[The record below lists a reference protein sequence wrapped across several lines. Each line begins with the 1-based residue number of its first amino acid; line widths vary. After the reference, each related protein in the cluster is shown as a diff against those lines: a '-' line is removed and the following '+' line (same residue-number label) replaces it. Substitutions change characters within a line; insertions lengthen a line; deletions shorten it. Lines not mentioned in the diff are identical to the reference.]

1 MSGARVLV
9 VGGGL
14 TAAALASRLSGL
26 AVGVTCWDK
35 AYQSGGRMTTKRHN
49 NSQVDLGPQ
58 FITKKYGGEESIFK
72 DLVDSGTIKPVRMIN
87 NDSNN
92 FNFIDNEHVTKAST
106 KPTLKE
112 HKLNAVGV
120 DDTIRMIYDDLGDG
134 SDIASSLTY
143 LVKPD
148 NYVAVNGSN
157 QIVEHFWE
165 KSGVKL
171 HTEHFLDGLDS
182 VDKHWVASSSAQG
195 KKETFDAVVFTQPVP
210 QYINLHSPEGRPI
223 GNYLD
228 IMKENKK
235 MFEQLEKVRYY
246 SSFSLGI
253 MYNETQ
259 TLALDWTVKYFP
271 TNKILRYVC
280 VDSVRR
286 GRPLEPTSILVQTQR
301 TWSEENLHLDKHQA
315 CPIILAELQAQVG
328 DLPEPD
334 HVFPHRWRYSQTAA
348 PFAGSPGAV
357 VLNDAPLLIGAGDS
371 FAVSN
376 VEGCLYSAKVAAELI
391 KRLLVAN

>member
-1 MSGARVLV
+1 MFFF
-9 VGGGL
+9 
-14 TAAALASRLSGL
+14 
-26 AVGVTCWDK
+26 
-35 AYQSGGRMTTKRHN
+35 Q
-49 NSQVDLGPQ
+49 
-58 FITKKYGGEESIFK
+58 YGGEESIFK

-92 FNFIDNEHVTKAST
+92 FNFIDNDNETKAST
-106 KPTLKE
+106 KPTPKE

-157 QIVEHFWE
+157 QIVDHFWK

-182 VDKHWVASSSAQG
+182 VDKQWVASSSAQG
-195 KKETFDAVVFTQPVP
+195 KQEIFDAVVFTQPVP

-235 MFEQLEKVRYY
+235 IFEQLEKVRYY

-253 MYNETQ
+253 MYNETR
-259 TLALDWTVKYFP
+259 TLALDWSVKYFP

-315 CPIILAELQAQVG
+315 CPIILAELQSQVG

-348 PFAGSPGAV
+348 PFSGSPGAV

-376 VEGCLYSAKVAAELI
+376 VEGCLYSAKVAAGMI

>member
-58 FITKKYGGEESIFK
+58 FITKKYGEEESIFK
-72 DLVDSGTIKPVRMIN
+72 DLVDSGTLKPVRMIK
-87 NDSNN
+87 NDSNSDN
-92 FNFIDNEHVTKAST
+92 YFDNENVTKAST
-106 KPTLKE
+106 KSIPKK

-120 DDTIRMIYDDLGDG
+120 DDTIRLINDDIGDG
-134 SDIASSLTY
+134 NLNASSLTY
-143 LVKPD
+143 LVKSD

-157 QIVEHFWE
+157 QIVEHFWK

-171 HTEHFLDGLDS
+171 HTEHFLDGLNG
-182 VDKHWVASSSAQG
+182 VDKHWMASSSAQG
-195 KKETFDAVVFTQPVP
+195 KKEKFDAVIFTQPVP
-210 QYINLHSPEGRPI
+210 QYINFHSPEGRPD

-235 MFEQLEKVRYY
+235 IFELLEKVKYY

-259 TLALDWTVKYFP
+259 TLALDWSVKYFP
-271 TNKILRYVC
+271 NNKILRYVC

-301 TWSEENLHLDKHQA
+301 TWSEENLHLDKHDA
-315 CPIILAELQAQVG
+315 CPILLTELKEQIG
-328 DLPEPD
+328 ELPEPD

-348 PFAGSPGAV
+348 PFSGSPGAI
-357 VLNDAPLLIGAGDS
+357 VLHDSPLLIGAGDS

-376 VEGCLYSAKVAAELI
+376 VEGCLYSAKVAAGLI
-391 KRLLVAN
+391 ERKLVTN